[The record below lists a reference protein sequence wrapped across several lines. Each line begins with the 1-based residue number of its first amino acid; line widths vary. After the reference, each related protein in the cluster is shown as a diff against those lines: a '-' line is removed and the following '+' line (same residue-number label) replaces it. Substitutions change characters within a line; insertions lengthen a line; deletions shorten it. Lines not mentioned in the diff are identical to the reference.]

1 MKYTILVFAVVVSV
15 CAVSCKRKCHECHY
29 DSNGSIVE
37 IGEYCGDDL
46 AAIEASG
53 YVVADSTYEVHCEEH

>member
-1 MKYTILVFAVVVSV
+1 MKNTLYLFMIALAIS
-15 CAVSCKRKCHECHY
+15 AVSCKKKCHECHY
-29 DSNGSIVE
+29 DSNGAIVE

-53 YVVADSTYEVHCEEH
+53 FVVADSTYEVHCEEH

>member
-1 MKYTILVFAVVVSV
+1 MKCTILVFAVVVSV
-15 CAVSCKRKCHECHY
+15 CTLSCKKKCHECHY
-29 DSNGSIVE
+29 DINGSTVG
-37 IGEYCGDDL
+37 IGEYCGAEL

>member
-1 MKYTILVFAVVVSV
+1 MKCAFFVLAVMISLL
-15 CAVSCKRKCHECHY
+15 AVSCKKKCHECHY
-29 DSNGSIVE
+29 DFNGSIVE

-46 AAIEASG
+46 ASIEASG